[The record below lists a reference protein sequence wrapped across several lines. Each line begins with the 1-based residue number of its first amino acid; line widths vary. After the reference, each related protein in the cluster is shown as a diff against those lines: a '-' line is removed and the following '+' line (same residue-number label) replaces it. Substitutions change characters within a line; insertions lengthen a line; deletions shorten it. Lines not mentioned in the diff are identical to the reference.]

1 MSSFHEIDNY
11 IEFIISWL
19 EENEIGNS
27 QKKRD
32 KIARDIF
39 IHVCQ
44 PNKITIENL
53 KNIKNHI
60 SSHEFTKDKFSGNIW
75 VTITEYFD
83 NDPCY
88 KLFFKDLSEL
98 RSYGYST
105 SPNAACGNFELLYR
119 ILRPNSRQPTR
130 GDIKDGETEID
141 IKGTE
146 IRVFHEKMT
155 GKQYKTATDELF
167 GPTNIEPNQVTR
179 GGLKGKT
186 AYEIEKPAYVEHYR
200 KEFSRRTLE
209 DNIQLMIEYL
219 KMLDIEDDINES
231 IKQKAQSIFGNDGL
245 YNRQRL
251 VDIIVQDFYKN
262 CNGKWIIFGN
272 GNNIRSIGEKKDL
285 IKFAPY
291 QNDFFRINQP
301 MKIGWYISN

>member
-130 GDIKDGETEID
+130 GDIKDGETEIF
-141 IKGTE
+141 IPPHLTPFIETE
-146 IRVFHEKMT
+146 YK
-155 GKQYKTATDELF
+155 KQLLDSKWFYTE
-167 GPTNIEPNQVTR
+167 
-179 GGLKGKT
+179 
-186 AYEIEKPAYVEHYR
+186 
-200 KEFSRRTLE
+200 RTPM
-209 DNIQLMIEYL
+209 NYNMW
-219 KMLDIEDDINES
+219 NS
-231 IKQKAQSIFGNDGL
+231 PL
-245 YNRQRL
+245 YNKEENDEHPNPAFL
-251 VDIIVQDFYKN
+251 DDWTDSLINWLKN
-262 CNGKWIIFGN
+262 TWSKV
-272 GNNIRSIGEKKDL
+272 
-285 IKFAPY
+285 
-291 QNDFFRINQP
+291 
-301 MKIGWYISN
+301 